1 MKRTLAS
8 EKPAMKT
15 LINAIDKNGPATMDD
30 LRKLLPMSDTVISRA
45 CKNGQDDGYLIRKLV
60 KRAGTC
66 GRRHWTYQRTAKP
79 YVAPQ
84 VSAKTLLNRAYLERV
99 KQRAEGPVIEPFR
112 HWQDV
117 ALFGEPKP
125 CESKAAQGR
134 IYRQPM
140 LVTDDELEAA

>member
-1 MKRTLAS
+1 MNRKRAA

-15 LINAIDKNGPATMDD
+15 LISAIDKHGPATMDD

-45 CKNGQDDGYLIRKLV
+45 CKNGQDDGYLIRKLE
-60 KRAGTC
+60 KKAGAC

-84 VSAKTLLNRAYLERV
+84 VSAKTMLNRMYLERAKEREACV
-99 KQRAEGPVIEPFR
+99 VTTLR

-117 ALFGEPKP
+117 ALFGQYPTP
-125 CESKAAQGR
+125 FESTITTGR
-134 IYRQPM
+134 VYRQLM
-140 LVTDDELEAA
+140 TVTDDEMEAA